1 MRNRQFVANFI
12 DASSLTYRAQSLC
25 LFIHQYCNAIR
36 RAGET
41 VTTKTMGR

>member
-12 DASSLTYRAQSLC
+12 DASSLTFRAQSLRF
-25 LFIHQYCNAIR
+25 FIHHYCNAIR

-41 VTTKTMGR
+41 LTTKTMGR